1 MTVDPNVVGTWSE
14 RLPDI
19 CRGFDPED
27 RFNADETGLLWKAT
41 PTQRPVIMFSK
52 NFEGKLSY

>member
-14 RLPDI
+14 RLPDS

-27 RFNADETGLLWKAT
+27 RFNAYETDLLWKAT
-41 PTQRPVIMFSK
+41 PTQTMCCLNNGYEKSTAR
-52 NFEGKLSY
+52 